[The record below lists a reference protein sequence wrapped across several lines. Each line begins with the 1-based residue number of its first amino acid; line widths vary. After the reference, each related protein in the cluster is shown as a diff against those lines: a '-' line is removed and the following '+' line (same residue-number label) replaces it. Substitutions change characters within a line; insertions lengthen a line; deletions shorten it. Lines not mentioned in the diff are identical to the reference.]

1 MNGGASAN
9 SAMNNCVLYNNFST
23 NRGGGTFGAYLTNC
37 TVVGNS
43 ATSQGGGTWGGA
55 IYNSIVYYNSAPTD
69 SNASTGPIFYS
80 CTTKTTG
87 TGITNEPAFV
97 DLVAG
102 DLRLSSNSP
111 CINAGN
117 SAYITNATD
126 LAGDARITAG
136 TVDIGAFE
144 FPSPGSIVSYAW
156 LQQYSLPA
164 DGSAD
169 YVDSDGDG
177 MNNWQEWRAGT
188 VPTNAL
194 SRLAMVAATPGPSGV
209 TVQWQSV
216 GGKFYSLQRATSLG
230 FASPSLVTVFSNIF
244 GNAGTTSYLD
254 SSAPNSESLFYR
266 VGVQ

>member
-1 MNGGASAN
+1 
-9 SAMNNCVLYNNFST
+9 
-23 NRGGGTFGAYLTNC
+23 
-37 TVVGNS
+37 
-43 ATSQGGGTWGGA
+43 
-55 IYNSIVYYNSAPTD
+55 
-69 SNASTGPIFYS
+69 
-80 CTTKTTG
+80 
-87 TGITNEPAFV
+87 V
-97 DLVAG
+97 DLAAG

-117 SAYITNATD
+117 NAYITNAND
-126 LAGDARITAG
+126 LAENARIAAG

-144 FPSPGSIVSYAW
+144 YQSPGSIISYAW
-156 LQQYSLPA
+156 LQQYGLPA

-194 SRLAMVAATPGPSGV
+194 SVLTMVTATPGSSGV
-209 TVQWQSV
+209 TAQWQSV
-216 GGKFYSLQRATSLG
+216 GGKFYFLQRGTNLG
-230 FASPSLVTVFSNIF
+230 FESPSLVTVFSNIP

-254 SSAPNSESLFYR
+254 SSAPNSALLFYR

>member
-1 MNGGASAN
+1 
-9 SAMNNCVLYNNFST
+9 
-23 NRGGGTFGAYLTNC
+23 LTNC

-69 SNASTGPIFYS
+69 SNASSGPIFYS
-80 CTTKTTG
+80 CTTKSTG

-97 DLVAG
+97 DLAAG

-117 SAYITNATD
+117 NAYITNATD
-126 LAGDARITAG
+126 LAGNARIAGG

-144 FPSPGSIVSYAW
+144 FRFPGSIISYAW
-156 LQQYSLPA
+156 LQQYGLPV

-194 SRLAMVAATPGPSGV
+194 SLLTMLAATPDSSGV

-216 GGKFYSLQRATSLG
+216 AGKFYSLQRGTNLG
-230 FASPSLVTVFSNIF
+230 FESPSLVTVFSNIL
-244 GNAGTTSYLD
+244 GSAGTTSYLD
-254 SSAPNSESLFYR
+254 SSPPNSELLIYR
-266 VGVQ
+266 VSVQ